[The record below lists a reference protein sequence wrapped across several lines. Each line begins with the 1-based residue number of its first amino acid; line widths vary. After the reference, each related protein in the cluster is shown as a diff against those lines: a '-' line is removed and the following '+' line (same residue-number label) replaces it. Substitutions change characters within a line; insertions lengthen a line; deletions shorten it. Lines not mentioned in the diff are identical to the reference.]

1 MEWCVANCGN
11 TPPNSPA
18 TLCTCPTELKLG
30 VTLASNSS
38 GAPVVRLDFDR
49 LTKGMDNSVAAKVLE
64 KMEQTRRLKELRA
77 KVKQLEESKS
87 THAEAAAAP
96 KAVAPKA
103 VAASKKGMQQQA
115 ALVPGSPDALLVPKP
130 RPKEHNETTSKKAA
144 ASTKV
149 ASARVKV
156 ARAKAAKKIVDAA
169 KVVDAAKA
177 RVASATA
184 KRVVL
189 ASAQGGAAANQ
200 NRSAAANMS
209 SVTALS
215 ADEEKRALGGEIL
228 QMQTKQAQLEISRV
242 RDAEQSLQKR
252 ESVMAQR
259 EQAWVAVKARAKGS
273 SDPGDGSLKFEDAE
287 ATALQMARVKAEGE
301 ADIIRSRAKNE
312 AEAELKQAH
321 LKA

>member
-11 TPPNSPA
+11 TPPNCPA

-38 GAPVVRLDFDR
+38 GAPVARLDFDR

-103 VAASKKGMQQQA
+103 AAAPKKGMQQQA

-156 ARAKAAKKIVDAA
+156 ARAKAAKKM
-169 KVVDAAKA
+169 
-177 RVASATA
+177 
-184 KRVVL
+184 
-189 ASAQGGAAANQ
+189 GGAAAKQ

-215 ADEEKRALGGEIL
+215 ADEEKRAL
-228 QMQTKQAQLEISRV
+228 
-242 RDAEQSLQKR
+242 
-252 ESVMAQR
+252 
-259 EQAWVAVKARAKGS
+259 
-273 SDPGDGSLKFEDAE
+273 
-287 ATALQMARVKAEGE
+287 
-301 ADIIRSRAKNE
+301 
-312 AEAELKQAH
+312 
-321 LKA
+321 